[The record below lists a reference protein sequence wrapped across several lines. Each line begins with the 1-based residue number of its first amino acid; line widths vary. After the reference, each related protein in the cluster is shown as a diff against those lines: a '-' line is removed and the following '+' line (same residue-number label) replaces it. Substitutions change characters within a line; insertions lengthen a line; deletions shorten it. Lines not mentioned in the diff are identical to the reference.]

1 MFRIRIVH
9 VYLWWESGTDLLSP
23 IRRIL
28 GSLQMSIFLT
38 ASRSTLQRGQRH
50 LLLPVNLSS
59 FRNNLR
65 HSCKQMTQIMSCQWT
80 ILYIFVIEIFYFFY
94 FFYYWGGGG
103 LKIRLSVPNSF
114 TLCYH
119 YPSKSFYILVIE
131 KNYLNIITF
140 SFILWKQS
148 R

>member
-1 MFRIRIVH
+1 MFGIYMFRIRTVH

-38 ASRSTLQRGQRH
+38 ASRSILQRGQRH

-65 HSCKQMTQIMSCQWT
+65 HSCKHMTQIMSYQWT
-80 ILYIFVIEIFYFFY
+80 KPYIHLCNRDFFIIYFLE
-94 FFYYWGGGG
+94 GGG
-103 LKIRLSVPNSF
+103 LKMRLSVPNSF

-119 YPSKSFYILVIE
+119 YPSKPFYILVI
-131 KNYLNIITF
+131 KK
-140 SFILWKQS
+140 KQPKTTLI
-148 R
+148 